1 VQPSARLQLFSPLRL
16 RRPPRRPRSS
26 PPPGYR
32 RAPRRETSASGTT
45 LRRSSVAHVC
55 RSDRHHQFFH
65 VGALGTV
72 FGQDWQ
78 LRLGRHEIPRLVGFG
93 PLHPKA
99 GPGLLQALRDAQLP
113 GGHIQ
118 VGPRERRQLAAPGT
132 WGSLTGRSPPPGELG
147 TLTQPLHFSRREVRQ
162 AWKSK

>member
-1 VQPSARLQLFSPLRL
+1 
-16 RRPPRRPRSS
+16 
-26 PPPGYR
+26 
-32 RAPRRETSASGTT
+32 
-45 LRRSSVAHVC
+45 VAHVC

-99 GPGLLQALRDAQLP
+99 GPGLLQALRD
-113 GGHIQ
+113 GKI
-118 VGPRERRQLAAPGT
+118 AA
-132 WGSLTGRSPPPGELG
+132 PGELG